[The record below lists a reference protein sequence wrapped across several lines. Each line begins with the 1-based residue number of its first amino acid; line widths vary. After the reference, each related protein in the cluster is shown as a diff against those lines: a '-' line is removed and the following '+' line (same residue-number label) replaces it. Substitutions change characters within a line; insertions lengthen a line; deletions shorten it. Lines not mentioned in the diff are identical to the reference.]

1 MGKPRLVI
9 VTNTFWP
16 LVGAAETT
24 AARLAIG
31 LVDAGWEVT
40 VLTSRQHESW
50 PPRIRF
56 HDALIERVGPPV
68 GKRWAAWRFQL
79 ALGRWLRRHAKDYDL
94 VYAFGLGKE
103 ASAALRAVGRRRS
116 VVLRAQTG
124 LPQAGSSWQED
135 GQRWQGASGAWLN
148 APAVVCRSQVAEQT
162 VAAAGYPAERIH
174 VIPDGVNVAPLRTA
188 RTRLD
193 ARNLLAE
200 ASNALRMPEWA
211 PLAVYLGRLRNDR
224 GLEYL
229 AAAWPPLGMR
239 WPNARLWLVGEGPF
253 RDGLRRQISG
263 LKLSGRVVMLG
274 IFDHVEELLAAADV
288 LVHPGASD
296 SPSLAVAEAMGA
308 GLPVIAA
315 ESSGHRILIEHDRT
329 GLLVPPGNIE
339 ALTEAMMCIFDE
351 PTTANRLGQAARDQ
365 AERTH
370 ALAQMVG
377 NHLTLFQSLLSLPA
391 AS

>member
-31 LVDAGWEVT
+31 LVDAGWDVT
-40 VLTSRQHESW
+40 ILTSRQRESW
-50 PPRIRF
+50 PPRIHF

-68 GKRWAAWRFQL
+68 GRRWAAWRFQL
-79 ALGRWLRRHAKDYDL
+79 ALGRWLRRHAQDYDL

-103 ASAALRAVGRRRS
+103 ACTALRAVGRRRS

-124 LPQAGSSWQED
+124 LPQVGGSRQE
-135 GQRWQGASGAWLN
+135 GPQTRQGASGSWLN
-148 APAVVCRSQVAEQT
+148 APAVVCRSRVTEQT
-162 VAAAGYPAERIH
+162 VVAAGYPAERIH
-174 VIPDGVNVAPLRTA
+174 VIPDGVSVAPLRTV
-188 RTRLD
+188 RTRLE
-193 ARNLLAE
+193 ARKLLAE

-211 PLAVYLGRLRNDR
+211 PLAVYLGRLRDDR

-229 AAAWPPLGMR
+229 AAAWPPVGMR

-263 LKLSGRVVMLG
+263 LKLSGRAVILG
-274 IFDHVEELLAAADV
+274 LFDHVEELLAAADV
-288 LVHPGASD
+288 LIHPGPCD

-315 ESSGHRILIEHDRT
+315 ESPGHRMLIEHDRT

-339 ALTEAMMCIFDE
+339 ALTEAMRCIFDE
-351 PTTANRLGQAARDQ
+351 PTTASRLGHAARDQ
-365 AERTH
+365 AERTC

-377 NHLTLFQSLLSLPA
+377 KHVTLFQSLLSLPT